1 MNIKSI
7 VNERKRGC
15 GYRQPGGLYLIAG
28 QPVAP
33 CGKLPLELSVCPCC
47 GSGIKPARGWTWV
60 DGKKL
65 FEGVKCRAVA
75 AFAPGDFHGCRCVL
89 QDPPEKM
96 GLLWIGEKFY
106 ATPEEFLKESMTQG
120 ISRRITAIPNEFVI
134 GETWVLFAHRKA
146 IARFCAHPT
155 IERRGNPLT
164 EEQLKSCPDCN
175 GDGYIYLPAIFGC
188 FLPER
193 IEYIVKDEDEEE
205 KLERLEKRGI
215 TLIRLVRTDD
225 GNGNGVLKFKEEE
238 VIA

>member
-1 MNIKSI
+1 MNIKTI

-28 QPVAP
+28 QSEAP

-47 GSGIKPARGWTWV
+47 GQGIKPARGWTWV
-60 DGKKL
+60 NGKKL
-65 FEGVKCRAVA
+65 FDGVECVPYHRSEPDACAFCILHEGNI
-75 AFAPGDFHGCRCVL
+75 
-89 QDPPEKM
+89 PEKM

-120 ISRRITAIPNEFVI
+120 ISRRITAIPNEFEI
-134 GETWVLFAHRKA
+134 GKTWVLFAHRKA

-238 VIA
+238 VMA